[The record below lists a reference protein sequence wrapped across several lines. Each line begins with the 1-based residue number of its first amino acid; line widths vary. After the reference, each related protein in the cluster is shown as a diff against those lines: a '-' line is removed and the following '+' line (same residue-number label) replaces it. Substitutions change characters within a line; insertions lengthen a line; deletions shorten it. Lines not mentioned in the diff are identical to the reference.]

1 MRRSSRYLGWLGL
14 GLAGFVGTAC
24 GTSVNLFSDESVGA
38 GGSGAGT
45 SDGGSGGTTD
55 ITVTTSTGGGEGGM
69 GAGGGAGC
77 NPDDCAVDTFCLEG
91 VCGPDDQ
98 CRVEPSPPGTA
109 CGDGFCDGM
118 GNCQGSNGTEC
129 TDALECISGF
139 CVDGVCCEA
148 ACDGVC
154 SSCAVSGDEGSCT
167 LYDVGTDPEMEC
179 SGGSCTGGAACA
191 TGLTVWASTHGDFQ
205 EQLGHEVD
213 VDSAGNLIVTGY
225 HYGSINF
232 GGNNLASAGFRDLY
246 LAKLDPMG
254 NHVWSQSFG
263 NASSQFGWDVVVGP
277 NDDIV
282 VGGYFYG
289 QINLGGANLN
299 AIGDRD
305 SFIARFDSAG
315 NHLFSARFGDGSE
328 DLARTVAIGPT
339 GQMAIAGY
347 FEDAINFGG
356 GNLNSAG
363 DLDTFVAVFDASGN
377 HVWSQSFGDT
387 GDDRAYDLAFDA
399 TGNLY
404 VGGRF
409 EGAIDFGGGTL
420 TSAGQRDAF
429 LAKFGPAGNHLWS
442 QHYGDGQEQFIRG
455 LAVDPNTGDVVVA
468 GYAEG
473 TFSVGGGSLTS
484 QNDLDVWVA
493 KLTSAGTHVWSAIY
507 GGNDDQF
514 SRDLDIDPLGN
525 IVFAGYGFD
534 TPDFGGGPLPNA
546 GSRDAF
552 VVKLNPDG
560 VHLWSRAYGGNF
572 SQYGH
577 GIAVD
582 ATGHVA
588 ATGYFSSSIDFGMGP
603 VGSNGQE
610 DVFIMRLAP

>member
-1 MRRSSRYLGWLGL
+1 MRLSPRYLGLLGL
-14 GLAGFVGTAC
+14 GLAGFVATAC
-24 GTSVNLFSDESVGA
+24 GQSVNLFSDASVGA
-38 GGSGAGT
+38 GGRGAGT
-45 SDGGSGGTTD
+45 SEGGSGGAID
-55 ITVTTSTGGGEGGM
+55 VTVTTSTGGGEGGM
-69 GAGGGAGC
+69 GTGGEEGC

-91 VCGPDDQ
+91 VCGPNDE
-98 CRVEPSPPGTA
+98 CIVEPSPAGTA

-118 GNCQGSNGTEC
+118 GNCQRSNGSEC
-129 TDALECISGF
+129 TDAIDCISGF
-139 CVDGVCCEA
+139 CADGVCCA
-148 ACDGVC
+148 SACDGAC
-154 SSCAVSGDEGSCT
+154 STCAAAGSEGSCT
-167 LYDVGTDPEMEC
+167 IYDAGTDPEMEC
-179 SGGSCTGGAACA
+179 SGGSCTGSAECA

-213 VDSAGNLIVTGY
+213 VDSAGNLVVTGY
-225 HYGSINF
+225 HYGSISF
-232 GGNNLASAGFRDLY
+232 GGNNLSSAGLRDLY

-254 NHVWSQSFG
+254 NHLWSQSFG

-289 QINLGGANLN
+289 QLNLGGANLN

-315 NHLFSARFGDGSE
+315 NHLYSARFGDSAE
-328 DLARTVAIGPT
+328 DLARTVAVGPM
-339 GQMAIAGY
+339 GEMAIAGY
-347 FEDAINFGG
+347 FENAINFGG
-356 GNLNSAG
+356 GPLTSAG
-363 DLDTFVAVFDASGN
+363 NLDAFVAVFDAAGN
-377 HVWSQSFGDT
+377 HVWSQSFGAA

-399 TGNLY
+399 SGNLY

-409 EGAIDFGGGTL
+409 QGSVDFGGGAL

-429 LAKFGPAGNHLWS
+429 LAKFAPNGSHLWS

-455 LAVDPNTGDVVVA
+455 IAVDPNNGDVVVA

-473 TFSVGGGSLTS
+473 TINVGGGNLTS
-484 QNDLDVWVA
+484 QSGTDAWVA

-507 GGNDDQF
+507 GGSGDQF
-514 SRDLDIDPLGN
+514 TRDLEVDPVGN
-525 IVFAGYGFD
+525 IVFTGYGFGN
-534 TPDFGGGPLPNA
+534 PDFGGGALTNA

-560 VHLWSRAYGGNF
+560 VHLWSRVYGGSA

-603 VGSNGQE
+603 VSSNGQE
-610 DVFIMRLAP
+610 DVYIMRLAP